1 MLATAEKRPDIKELR
16 YMMGDTLKS
25 LSEKLG
31 VTPDAISKWERGMR
45 AVETRTRLAYAYV
58 YEIEDLDE
66 VDWDYKR
73 TAWLKEQENE

>member
-73 TAWLKEQENE
+73 NAWLEEQANK

>member
-1 MLATAEKRPDIKELR
+1 MIATAEKRPDIKELR

-25 LSEKLG
+25 LAEKLG

-45 AVETRTRLAYAYV
+45 AVDTRTRLAYAYV

-66 VDWDYKR
+66 IDWDFKR
-73 TAWLKEQENE
+73 NAWLEEQENE